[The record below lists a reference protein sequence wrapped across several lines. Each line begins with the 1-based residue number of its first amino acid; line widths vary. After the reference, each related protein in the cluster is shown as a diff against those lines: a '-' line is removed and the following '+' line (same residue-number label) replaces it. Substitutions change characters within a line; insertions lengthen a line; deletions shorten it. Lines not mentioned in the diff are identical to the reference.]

1 MTRPDAVTGPPSGGG
16 NKSGEASA
24 SSPVPQRSREKT
36 PAQAAAA
43 KFYDDATHLSE
54 AAESRKQFFF
64 LRSDSNAIH
73 SLKDWSEK
81 QWRDKLVAESLKK
94 EARVLLK
101 ALFGADEGARLL
113 SATSGDVDDAA
124 KLIKQRIGT
133 DLPLSEWRAIITFQN
148 HALNEHHLD
157 EEEGLVG
164 YMESD
169 LLSNYVFNREFPL
182 GVEERLV
189 QDRWAF
195 AIENSGLH
203 VVRHKGNALVTMAVY
218 LAMLGVAL
226 AAIGFLA
233 YKMSQDGTWTIADTM
248 EDVNDPANAQKIVDR
263 TKARRAILAII
274 LARNSRAF
282 RRNSLTRSSL
292 PPAGARH
299 GGVAPQRADVLALS
313 QRLARQVW
321 VDRPVDVDRPDR
333 HDLGRHVGLHSRLD
347 LRLGRGIPRVPVV
360 ADGRDGVRDGI
371 DPQRQVRAVLH
382 HHHLRHV
389 LHGESC
395 HGVRAVP

>member
-1 MTRPDAVTGPPSGGG
+1 MPAAPGEIVLTRPDAVTGPPSGGG

-94 EARVLLK
+94 EAKVLLK

-248 EDVNDPANAQKIVDR
+248 EDVTDPANAQKIVDR
-263 TKARRAILAII
+263 TKARRNSAQLFWRNAILAQFADA
-274 LARNSRAF
+274 LLSTARRRAA
-282 RRNSLTRSSL
+282 RWRRSST
-292 PPAGARH
+292 R
-299 GGVAPQRADVLALS
+299 
-313 QRLARQVW
+313 
-321 VDRPVDVDRPDR
+321 
-333 HDLGRHVGLHSRLD
+333 
-347 LRLGRGIPRVPVV
+347 
-360 ADGRDGVRDGI
+360 
-371 DPQRQVRAVLH
+371 
-382 HHHLRHV
+382 
-389 LHGESC
+389 
-395 HGVRAVP
+395 

>member
-1 MTRPDAVTGPPSGGG
+1 MPAAPGEIVLTRPDAVTGPPSGGG

-94 EARVLLK
+94 EAKVLLK

-248 EDVNDPANAQKIVDR
+248 EDVTDPANAQKIVDR
-263 TKARRAILAII
+263 TKARAAQFGAIL
-274 LARNSRAF
+274 LARNSRAILAQF
-282 RRNSLTRSSL
+282 ADALLSTARRRAARWRRSST
-292 PPAGARH
+292 R
-299 GGVAPQRADVLALS
+299 
-313 QRLARQVW
+313 
-321 VDRPVDVDRPDR
+321 
-333 HDLGRHVGLHSRLD
+333 
-347 LRLGRGIPRVPVV
+347 
-360 ADGRDGVRDGI
+360 
-371 DPQRQVRAVLH
+371 
-382 HHHLRHV
+382 
-389 LHGESC
+389 
-395 HGVRAVP
+395 